1 MGALKRATSVEIA
14 QRAEDPLWWEDV
26 RARLTDGGT
35 LKELC
40 EEHYWSY
47 GAVWGWINAEG
58 GRRKEY
64 DVALEGKAERA
75 HDECIPIA
83 DESGEVKHRL
93 DERRKSMTVWNRK
106 RFRDE
111 AKAGVGGVPVLNIVI
126 VGEGGVALPA
136 ERVIEVLPEPQPA
149 EPEYE
154 RI

>member
-1 MGALKRATSVEIA
+1 M
-14 QRAEDPLWWEDV
+14 WWEDV

-35 LKELC
+35 LKDLC
-40 EEHYWSY
+40 EENYWGY

-58 GRRKEY
+58 GRRREY

-83 DESGEVKHRL
+83 DGAEENKAAISKAKLRV
-93 DERRKSMTVWNRK
+93 DERRKSATVWNRN

-111 AKAGVGGVPVLNIVI
+111 AKAGVGGMPVLNIMI